1 MIIISVVVVV
11 QHTVATEPFNRPLWP
26 LTVSS
31 LVVMGPLRGGGMKV
45 DWTEVAGVQCV
56 SLKSKKYYLR
66 DHVYLRWLVVI
77 T

>member
-11 QHTVATEPFNRPLWP
+11 RRTAATNRFNRPLWP

-31 LVVMGPLRGGGMKV
+31 LVVMGPLRGEGMEV
-45 DWTEVAGVQCV
+45 DWADAAEVQCV

-66 DHVYLRWLVVI
+66 DHIYLRWLLVI